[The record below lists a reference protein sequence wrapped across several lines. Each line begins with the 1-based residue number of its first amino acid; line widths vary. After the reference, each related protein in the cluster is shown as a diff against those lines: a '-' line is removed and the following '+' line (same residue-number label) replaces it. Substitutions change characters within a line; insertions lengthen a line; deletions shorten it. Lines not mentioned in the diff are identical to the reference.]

1 MLIRM
6 STYNL
11 VTVVA
16 LCMEPMDVNVTMIV
30 TVVTILASKCGN
42 IMVVKVTNLALVT
55 FQWHNSRSIN
65 SIYPL

>member
-6 STYNL
+6 SKYNL

-42 IMVVKVTNLALVT
+42 IMVVKVTNLALVM